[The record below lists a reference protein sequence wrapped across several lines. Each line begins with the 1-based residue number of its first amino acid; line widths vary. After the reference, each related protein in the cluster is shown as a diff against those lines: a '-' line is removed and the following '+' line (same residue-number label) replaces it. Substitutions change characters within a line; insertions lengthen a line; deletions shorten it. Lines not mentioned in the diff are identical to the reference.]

1 MDLPQ
6 KIDDYI
12 KESIDHSLG
21 LPVSTHTLELKLRCS
36 EESKQRLQNQYSVL
50 LAKMKEKDQVLERA
64 RAEAS
69 MNAQALRKFV
79 EENQR
84 LASEC
89 AHLVTQCNK
98 WERECSLYDHDRE
111 ALMDFGNE
119 ADQRAKEAEIR
130 VQELEDEVKEL
141 RDELGFYKHK
151 LEMYSVDSSSDDTTV
166 GEKLLESVLA
176 TLISKDEAVSAP
188 AFLEANSGNESC
200 QMLLK
205 MWNCLRPST
214 QKVLSLVAKLKTL
227 EKDKEHLTMNLCTA
241 EEEVKLL
248 FEENKVLDVENK
260 RLLRQYHKERNQSG
274 SGGKHNDSA
283 SAKSNKRKSS
293 SKMSSPI
300 QAKIVFSDQ
309 EPARQPLSPLRCNS
323 PNSRNHKK

>member
-1 MDLPQ
+1 MDLPRE
-6 KIDDYI
+6 IDDYI

-36 EESKQRLQNQYSVL
+36 EEVKRRLQNQYSL
-50 LAKMKEKDQVLERA
+50 LLSKLKEKEHVLERYK
-64 RAEAS
+64 AEAS

-89 AHLVTQCNK
+89 AHLVIQCNK

-130 VQELEDEVKEL
+130 VQELEDEVREL
-141 RDELGFYKHK
+141 SDELGFYKHK
-151 LEMYSVDSSSDDTTV
+151 LEMHSVESSAEDTTIE
-166 GEKLLESVLA
+166 EKLLDSVLA
-176 TLISKDEAVSAP
+176 TLINTDEAVSAR
-188 AFLEANSGNESC
+188 AFLEANKGNESC
-200 QMLLK
+200 GRLLK
-205 MWNCLRPST
+205 MWNCLKPSS
-214 QKVLSLVAKLKTL
+214 QKVLSLVAEVKTL
-227 EKDKEHLTMNLCTA
+227 EKDKEHLRINLRTA

-260 RLLRQYHKERNQSG
+260 RLLRLYQKERNHSA
-274 SGGKHNDSA
+274 SGGKHIDSA

-293 SKMSSPI
+293 SKISSPI
-300 QAKIVFSDQ
+300 QGKIDFSEQ
-309 EPARQPLSPLRCNS
+309 EAARQPLSPLRCNS
-323 PNSRNHKK
+323 PNSRTYKK